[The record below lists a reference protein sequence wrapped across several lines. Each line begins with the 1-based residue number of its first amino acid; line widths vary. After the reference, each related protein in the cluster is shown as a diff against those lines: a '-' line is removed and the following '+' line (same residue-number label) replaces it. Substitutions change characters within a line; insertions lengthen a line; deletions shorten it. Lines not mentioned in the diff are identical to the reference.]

1 MKFKE
6 IKEYQPEIL
15 DAVVKL
21 SIQLTGKEMLIGKAH
36 LEALIS
42 DQNSHLFLALND
54 EGIILGMVTVG
65 FYISPTGKK
74 GWIEDVVVDQRFRGQ
89 GIGKNLTSFAIEF
102 AKNQQADMV
111 MLTSKPARISANNLY
126 KKLGFQL
133 RETNV
138 YRILLNQ

>member
-1 MKFKE
+1 MKIKE